1 MYRSSLAL
9 YNNTALNCPTFNTE
23 DEMLESWRW
32 FGPQDPVTLSHARQA
47 GAHGIVTA
55 LHHLY
60 DGRVWTPD
68 DIAERMA
75 LVRNA
80 GMVWSVCESIPV
92 NSAIKLRNENWR
104 RYVDAWK
111 QSLANLGKGGVPVVC
126 YNFMPV
132 VDWTRTN
139 LLYPTPVGGLAL
151 RFDMIDFI
159 AYDAFVLKRPGAEAG
174 YEGALVEAARKRLEG
189 MSEHDV
195 ETLERNI
202 IAGLPGGEDSY
213 TRETI
218 RRHITSFDDLSDDDM
233 RSNLVEFLK
242 EVVPVAV
249 ENNVRL
255 AIHPDDPPFSLF
267 GLPRVVSKTED
278 LDVLLA
284 AVDHTANGITLCA
297 GSYGSRHGN
306 DVVAIADRFAERI
319 HFAHLR
325 NVSKE
330 PDGSFIESEHL
341 AGDVNMVSLISVL
354 RREERRR
361 AASGRTDSVIP
372 MRPDHGH
379 LLIDDQ
385 TKKVNPGYS
394 CIGRLKGLAEL
405 RGVIAAVDQLDVQ
418 AA

>member
-1 MYRSSLAL
+1 
-9 YNNTALNCPTFNTE
+9 
-23 DEMLESWRW
+23 MLESWRW
-32 FGPQDPVTLSHARQA
+32 FGPEDPVTLSHARQA
-47 GAHGIVTA
+47 GAHGVVTA
-55 LHHLY
+55 LHHIY

-75 LVRNA
+75 LVKKA

-92 NSAIKLRNENWR
+92 NSAIKLRGENWH

-139 LLYPTPVGGLAL
+139 LLYPTEAGGFAL
-151 RFDMIDFI
+151 RFDMIDFA
-159 AYDAFVLKRPGAEAG
+159 AYDLFVLKRRAAEDNYDATV
-174 YEGALVEAARKRLEG
+174 VEEARKRLGG
-189 MSEHDV
+189 MSEDQIL
-195 ETLERNI
+195 TLEKNI
-202 IAGLPGGEDSY
+202 IAGLPGGEDSH

-218 RRHITSFDDLSDDDM
+218 RGHIAGFDDLSDDDM
-233 RSNLVEFLK
+233 RANLVEFLK
-242 EVVPVAV
+242 EVVPVAA
-249 ENNVRL
+249 ESGVRL

-267 GLPRVVSKTED
+267 GLPRVVSQVKDIETI
-278 LDVLLA
+278 LG
-284 AVDHTANGITLCA
+284 AVDDRANGITLCA
-297 GSYGSRHGN
+297 GSYGSRQGN
-306 DVVAIADRFAERI
+306 DVVAMAEQFADRI

-325 NVSKE
+325 NVTKY
-330 PDGSFIESEHL
+330 PDGSFMESEHL

-354 RREERRR
+354 RKEERRR
-361 AASGRTDSVIP
+361 VSAGLPDSVIP

-385 TKKVNPGYS
+385 TKTVNPGYS

-405 RGVIAAVDQLDVQ
+405 RGVIAAVDQAQTQTL
-418 AA
+418 

>member
-1 MYRSSLAL
+1 
-9 YNNTALNCPTFNTE
+9 
-23 DEMLESWRW
+23 MLESWRW
-32 FGPQDPVTLSHARQA
+32 FGPEDPVTLSHARQA
-47 GAHGIVTA
+47 GAHGVVTA
-55 LHHLY
+55 LHHIY

-68 DIAERMA
+68 DISERMA
-75 LVRNA
+75 LVKKA

-92 NSAIKLRNENWR
+92 NSAIKLRGENWQR
-104 RYVDAWK
+104 FVDAWK
-111 QSLANLGKGGVPVVC
+111 QSLANLGEGGVPVVC

-139 LLYPTPVGGLAL
+139 LLYPTEAGGFAL
-151 RFDMIDFI
+151 RFDMIDFA
-159 AYDAFVLKRPGAEAG
+159 AYDLFVLKRRAAEDSYDPAII
-174 YEGALVEAARKRLEG
+174 EAARKRLADMNE
-189 MSEHDV
+189 EQIL
-195 ETLERNI
+195 TLEKNI
-202 IAGLPGGEDSY
+202 IAGLPGGEDSH

-218 RRHITSFDDLSDDDM
+218 RGHIAAFDELSDDDM
-233 RSNLVEFLK
+233 RTNLVDFLK

-249 ENNVRL
+249 ENGVRL

-267 GLPRVVSKTED
+267 GLPRVVSQVKDIETI
-278 LDVLLA
+278 LA
-284 AVDHTANGITLCA
+284 AVSDRANGITLCA

-306 DVVAIADRFAERI
+306 DVVAMAERFAERI

-325 NVSKE
+325 NVTKY
-330 PDGSFIESEHL
+330 PDGSFMESDHL

-361 AASGRTDSVIP
+361 VAEGRPDSVIP

-385 TKKVNPGYS
+385 TKNVNPGYS

-405 RGVIAAVDQLDVQ
+405 RGVIRAVDQAQTQTL
-418 AA
+418 